1 MNLQESIR
9 KILREDF
16 DKKQNSQSD
25 ILTNLKNQDQEE
37 RREYQKFTQTKFNGD
52 YERAAKEYAKL
63 KNRRFDDIFGDKER
77 MEKFIPIYFDFDSF
91 SDDDWENYWLI
102 SQHADM
108 YPNFQKD
115 ALETIS
121 QYLGK
126 DNDNYRYLHDRIS
139 CRQTGTQK
147 YGTQNICEKY

>member
-1 MNLQESIR
+1 
-9 KILREDF
+9 
-16 DKKQNSQSD
+16 
-25 ILTNLKNQDQEE
+25 
-37 RREYQKFTQTKFNGD
+37 
-52 YERAAKEYAKL
+52 
-63 KNRRFDDIFGDKER
+63 
-77 MEKFIPIYFDFDSF
+77 MEKFTPIYFDFDSF